1 MQNISDLSFQ
11 EFGNN
16 EASDEELDLNEDYSR
31 KTVRVNIHGKKIRG
45 ADLEWRLKYKFLSP
59 SEYFESQPYIEIKE
73 MFTRKRK
80 NDDFCHGDIF
90 IIMFASTAGR
100 KKYIPCPHQLKI
112 IFPSASQKVFAQE
125 VHTLKSKH
133 C

>member
-45 ADLEWRLKYKFLSP
+45 ADLEWRLKYKFLSA
-59 SEYFESQPYIEIKE
+59 SEYFESQLYVEIKE

-80 NDDFCHGDIF
+80 NDDLCHGDVHHYVCKY
-90 IIMFASTAGR
+90 SR
-100 KKYIPCPHQLKI
+100 KKNISLVLI
-112 IFPSASQKVFAQE
+112 S
-125 VHTLKSKH
+125 
-133 C
+133 